1 MQVNF
6 SKTNRNYHNFFSVYL
21 VCQSI
26 GAAGLAS
33 STTAGLFGG
42 GTVLGGLFGAAMGK
56 KKKPAD
62 ANENQPQ
69 PSEEECEAAKEN
81 QVQPTKEQSREV
93 REDQAEPTEEE
104 SEGSE
109 DEENSKGES
118 LNEDANPQE
127 EESVVVR
134 NVTAENANTVHQER
148 PPNRYVL
155 LSMDNSVLNLSP
167 TLNVHK
173 LI

>member
-6 SKTNRNYHNFFSVYL
+6 SKSNGNYHNFFSVYL

-56 KKKPAD
+56 KKKPVD

-81 QVQPTKEQSREV
+81 HVQPTKEQSREV

-109 DEENSKGES
+109 D
-118 LNEDANPQE
+118 EDANPQE

-167 TLNVHK
+167 TLNVQK